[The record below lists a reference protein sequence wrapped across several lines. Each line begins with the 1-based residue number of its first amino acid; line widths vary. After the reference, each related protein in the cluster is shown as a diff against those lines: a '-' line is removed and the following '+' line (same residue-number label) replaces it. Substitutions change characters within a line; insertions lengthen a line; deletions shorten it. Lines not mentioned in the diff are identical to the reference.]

1 MTNDDVR
8 IGDAERE
15 QVAQRLHVHVG
26 SGRLDLAEF
35 EQRIDAAYQART
47 RGELAAVLADLPE
60 RTEGPRPARP
70 ARSRVVAAAWAPWV
84 LAGTIS
90 MVVWLATSLGAG
102 ALLYFWPIWVI
113 GPWGAVL
120 LLGTVAGAAAIPAC
134 KQRAPRVARAPLA
147 PLAPRG

>member
-26 SGRLDLAEF
+26 TGRLDLAEF
-35 EQRIDAAYQART
+35 ERRVDAVYAART
-47 RGELAAVLADLPE
+47 RGELASVLADLPE
-60 RTEGPRPARP
+60 RAPRPAAPRP
-70 ARSRVVAAAWAPWV
+70 TRGRIVAAAWAPWV
-84 LAGTIS
+84 LASTIS

-102 ALLYFWPIWVI
+102 ALLYFWPIWVM

-120 LLGTVAGAAAIPAC
+120 LLGPVAGAAALPGC
-134 KQRAPRVARAPLA
+134 RTVAPRA
-147 PLAPRG
+147 

>member
-35 EQRIDAAYQART
+35 EHRLDAVYQART
-47 RGELAAVLADLPE
+47 RGELAVVLADLPE
-60 RTEGPRPARP
+60 RTQRPRPAARP
-70 ARSRVVAAAWAPWV
+70 APSRIAAVAWAPWL
-84 LAGTIS
+84 LAGVIS
-90 MVVWLATSLGAG
+90 LVVWMATSLGAG
-102 ALLYFWPIWVI
+102 ALLYFWPMWVI

-120 LLGTVAGAAAIPAC
+120 ALGTITGAAVFPVCA
-134 KQRAPRVARAPLA
+134 QRSIRASH
-147 PLAPRG
+147 G

>member
-60 RTEGPRPARP
+60 RIERPRPAARP
-70 ARSRVVAAAWAPWV
+70 VAGRIAAAAWANWLFV
-84 LAGTIS
+84 GVIT
-90 MVVWLATSLGAG
+90 VVIWAATSLGAG
-102 ALLYFWPIWVI
+102 ELLYFWPIWVI
-113 GPWGAVL
+113 GPWGAAL
-120 LLGTVAGAAAIPAC
+120 AMGTFAVAATPT
-134 KQRAPRVARAPLA
+134 RAKCQKLVQQKV
-147 PLAPRG
+147 

>member
-35 EQRIDAAYQART
+35 EKRIDATYEART
-47 RGELAAVLADLPE
+47 RGELATVLADLPE
-60 RTEGPRPARP
+60 QSPRPRPAARP
-70 ARSRVVAAAWAPWV
+70 VRNRIVAAAWAPWL

-102 ALLYFWPIWVI
+102 TLLYFWPIWVI
-113 GPWGAVL
+113 GPWGAAL
-120 LLGTVAGAAAIPAC
+120 LLGTVAVTAAVPAC
-134 KQRAPRVARAPLA
+134 SQRRSVAEHA
-147 PLAPRG
+147 

>member
-35 EQRIDAAYQART
+35 EQRIDAAYRART
-47 RGELAAVLADLPE
+47 RGELAAVVADLPE
-60 RTEGPRPARP
+60 QPRPPRAAARP
-70 ARSRVVAAAWAPWV
+70 ARSRVMAAAWAPWL

-90 MVVWLATSLGAG
+90 MVVWSVTSIAAG

-120 LLGTVAGAAAIPAC
+120 LMGTLAATAAVPAC
-134 KQRAPRVARAPLA
+134 GQRRALVE
-147 PLAPRG
+147 RT

>member
-15 QVAQRLHVHVG
+15 LVAQQLHVHVG

-35 EQRIDAAYQART
+35 ERRIDAVYGART
-47 RGELAAVLADLPE
+47 RGELAAVLADLPA
-60 RTEGPRPARP
+60 RTPRPRPAARP
-70 ARSRVVAAAWAPWV
+70 VRSRIAAAMWAPWV

-113 GPWGAVL
+113 GPW
-120 LLGTVAGAAAIPAC
+120 AGALVMGTIAVTAAVPARPRR
-134 KQRAPRVARAPLA
+134 RALA
-147 PLAPRG
+147 HHT